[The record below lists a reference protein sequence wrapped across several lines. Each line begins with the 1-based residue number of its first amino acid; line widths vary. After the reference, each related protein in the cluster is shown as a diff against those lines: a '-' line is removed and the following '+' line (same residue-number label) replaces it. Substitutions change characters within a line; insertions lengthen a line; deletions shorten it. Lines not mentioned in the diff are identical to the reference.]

1 MLDLGVFHGNEKSSM
16 ALIKCPECGKEIS
29 DKAEACP
36 NCGCPINNNSSPVNS
51 LINSQD
57 VPKQENAIE
66 KTKITIW
73 GFSCP
78 PYWKLMAHMYIS
90 VNGNRIAEFPL
101 GGSYELYIDRDSEIL
116 VEFFGLKNAS
126 SRASYTVKYGRE
138 ESLVLKYSK
147 TFGAISIEGLDGA
160 SKDSAKENTGKIA
173 IGCAAAVIL
182 LPLFLLLSMCS

>member
-1 MLDLGVFHGNEKSSM
+1 M

-57 VPKQENAIE
+57 APKQENAIE

-78 PYWKLMAHMYIS
+78 PYWKLMVHMYIS

-101 GGSYELYIDRDSEIL
+101 RGNYELFIDRDSEIL
-116 VEFFGLKNAS
+116 VEFFGLKNTS
-126 SRASYTVKYGRE
+126 SKASYTVKYGRE

-147 TFGAISIEGLDGA
+147 TYGTISIEGLDGT

-173 IGCAAAVIL
+173 IGCAAVI
-182 LPLFLLLSMCS
+182 LFLLLSMCS